1 MPAEYRAL
9 FRDHEEALRSHRG
22 WDPGTLLLAEFLAVA
37 LDAPAITSSL
47 TRLLVDLNRSAHN
60 PRTFSPITRTLPRPD
75 RVTLLERYH
84 RPHWERALVAVSEG
98 IARHGRILHLGVH
111 SFTPVLDGQ
120 VRRADLALLYDPSRP
135 RERWLATTWAE
146 ALAIALPDRVVRRNS
161 PYRGA
166 ADGMTTALRRLF
178 PDAQYSGV
186 EIEVNQRHLGTH
198 GSFPAWVADA
208 LLETLPDAPSPESLG
223 PQK

>member
-1 MPAEYRAL
+1 M
-9 FRDHEEALRSHRG
+9 
-22 WDPGTLLLAEFLAVA
+22 
-37 LDAPAITSSL
+37 
-47 TRLLVDLNRSAHN
+47 
-60 PRTFSPITRTLPRPD
+60 
-75 RVTLLERYH
+75 
-84 RPHWERALVAVSEG
+84 
-98 IARHGRILHLGVH
+98 
-111 SFTPVLDGQ
+111 
-120 VRRADLALLYDPSRP
+120 LYDPSRP